1 MAVVVDRVQETST
14 TLGTAASVL
23 GGAVSGFRTFAAA
36 LSTGAVVPYAAFDAS
51 GGGWETGLGTF
62 NAGANTL
69 ARTTIRASSNA
80 GAAVAW
86 DSGTRQVFISPTA
99 ADGIQAMLRTA
110 LGGGVAGQ
118 PLIARGAG
126 DAAWG
131 GGAAVMTSSFLSG
144 TASLTLDPACI
155 ALDIIA
161 GGAGGGG
168 GPGVLCSGYGS
179 GGGAGG
185 GGTIVGPVL
194 VRVADLP
201 STTLTVIVGAAG
213 AAVAGLTTGGGSTS
227 PSTSGVPGGASS
239 VVSGSRTLISAF
251 GGGGGSSGWQ
261 GSRAGGGGGAG
272 LSSAGGTALSD
283 SNGGGGAAGADGGV
297 AGGFNGATPGTNT
310 TPFGGGAGGSHA
322 YQSANS
328 GSVGGNTYGGGAGGG
343 AGGYLNATLAG
354 VAG

>member
-14 TLGTAASVL
+14 TLGTAAYVL

-62 NAGANTL
+62 NAAPNTL

-239 VVSGSRTLISAF
+239 VVSGNRCGNAVINRHRAPASRF
-251 GGGGGSSGWQ
+251 Q
-261 GSRAGGGGGAG
+261 R
-272 LSSAGGTALSD
+272 
-283 SNGGGGAAGADGGV
+283 
-297 AGGFNGATPGTNT
+297 F
-310 TPFGGGAGGSHA
+310 
-322 YQSANS
+322 
-328 GSVGGNTYGGGAGGG
+328 
-343 AGGYLNATLAG
+343 LAG
-354 VAG
+354 VPNMRNAIAHAGKTQRRIVSAWVGPAFAQDDAPAAHAQWRPSGETSPTSSAPRCHGSPP